1 MLFFEK
7 IADVLFCGK
16 KNQKTQYWREIFIK
30 WYTAFVDGSNYL
42 NQEAKKIYRKESY
55 FTRITLFFIS

>member
-42 NQEAKKIYRKESY
+42 TRKRKKYIGKKV
-55 FTRITLFFIS
+55 ISHE